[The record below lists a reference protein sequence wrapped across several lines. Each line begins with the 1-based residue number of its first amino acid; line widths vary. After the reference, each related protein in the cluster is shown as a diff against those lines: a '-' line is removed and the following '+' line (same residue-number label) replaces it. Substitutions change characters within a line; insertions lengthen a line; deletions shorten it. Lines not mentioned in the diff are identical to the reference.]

1 MQELTQVHVK
11 KFCAKVLHVES
22 CGRDVCGGKSFA
34 FKRCHE
40 LCVRVCVKK
49 CIIYIYIYCFYF
61 IYLSIYLFFIHFHFH
76 IYQVMIA
83 MISKKERAVRIT
95 IIVL

>member
-49 CIIYIYIYCFYF
+49 CIIYIYIYIVFISFTYLF
-61 IYLSIYLFFIHFHFH
+61 IYFSFIFIFTY
-76 IYQVMIA
+76 I
-83 MISKKERAVRIT
+83 K
-95 IIVL
+95 